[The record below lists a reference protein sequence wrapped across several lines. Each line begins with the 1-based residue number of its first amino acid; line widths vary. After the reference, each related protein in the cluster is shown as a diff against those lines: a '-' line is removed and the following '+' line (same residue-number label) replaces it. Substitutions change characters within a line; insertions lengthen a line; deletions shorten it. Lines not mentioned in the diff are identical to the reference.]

1 MMNTATQADE
11 LIDSFNQETHR
22 IANECSVNIPTHWR
36 YKNQVRK
43 GWINMTHLFRGTMI
57 LGAPGSGKTETFV
70 QNFVHQLLDKEFT
83 MAIYDYKSPELSR
96 LAYTHYVD
104 NLEKTTN
111 QSGVSPSFHAINF
124 TDPRYSS
131 RCNPFLAERF
141 TDSFEAFL
149 AAKNLL
155 YNVNRSWILKAEGD
169 FFIEVAINYLTAC
182 IWYMKL
188 YNDRQVA
195 NYEDR
200 LPTEERAEANKSN
213 RFNYCT
219 LPHIIEF
226 ATRPYEEIIP
236 LLNAEPELAHLMEGI
251 TSIYENDTREHMEGL
266 LTVMQ
271 LSLSTLKNPVLYWI
285 MTGSEALVDIN
296 NPTNPKILCL
306 GNDPAS
312 GHLFSVPLALISHLM
327 AKQVNRTH
335 QRPSALIFD
344 EFPTLYLS
352 EFDTLLATARSN
364 KIALCLSVQDL
375 TQLENQYGKAKAQSL
390 FTMSGTILAGK
401 VVGTSAQ
408 RIADRLTKGLESI
421 KPPRRW
427 SFFSKPNATQ
437 SPRISPATL
446 EALPYRCFAGEVATQ
461 VDAPPT
467 QPVFF
472 AQVTAH
478 KAKPDEHLAEL
489 PINAELATLTDK
501 QLGQRLNDH
510 MATIQQEVTDLLQ
523 QERQR
528 HKLR

>member
-1 MMNTATQADE
+1 MMNSATQADE
-11 LIDSFNQETHR
+11 LIDSFSQETHR

-96 LAYTHYVD
+96 LAYTLYVD
-104 NLEKTTN
+104 NQKKTTN
-111 QSGVSPSFHAINF
+111 QLGVSPSFHAINF
-124 TDPRYSS
+124 TDLRYSS

-141 TDSFEAFL
+141 TDSFDAFL
-149 AAKNLL
+149 AAKNLV

-169 FFIEVAINYLTAC
+169 FFVEVAINYLTAC

-226 ATRPYEEIIP
+226 ATSPYEEIIP

-251 TSIYENDTREHMEGL
+251 PSIYENDTREHMEGL
-266 LTVMQ
+266 LTVIQ

-296 NPTNPKILCL
+296 SPTNPKILCL
-306 GNDPAS
+306 GNDPAL

-327 AKQVNRTH
+327 ARQVNHPH

-344 EFPTLYLS
+344 EFPTLYID

-375 TQLENQYGKAKAQSL
+375 TQLENQYGKTKAQAL
-390 FTMSGTILAGK
+390 FTMSGTILAGQ
-401 VVGTSAQ
+401 VLGTSAQ
-408 RIADRLTKGLESI
+408 RIADRLTKGLEAV
-421 KPPRRW
+421 KPPRSW
-427 SFFSKPNATQ
+427 SFFSKENATQ

-446 EALPYRCFAGEVATQ
+446 GALPYGCFAGEVATL
-461 VDAPPT
+461 VDAPAT

-478 KAKPDEHLAEL
+478 KVKPDLNLAEL
-489 PINAELATLTDK
+489 PINPELATLTDK
-501 QLGQRLNDH
+501 QLDQRLNEH
-510 MATIQQEVTDLLQ
+510 MATIQREVADLIQ

-528 HKLR
+528 LKLR

>member
-1 MMNTATQADE
+1 MMNSATQADE
-11 LIDSFNQETHR
+11 LIDSFNQETRR
-22 IANECSVNIPTHWR
+22 IANACSVNIPTHWR

-43 GWINMTHLFRGTMI
+43 GWINLTHLFRGTMI
-57 LGAPGSGKTETFV
+57 LGAPGTGKTETFV
-70 QNFVHQLLDKEFT
+70 QNFVHQLLEKEFT

-96 LAYTHYVD
+96 LAYTHYID
-104 NLEKTTN
+104 NLKKTTN

-141 TDSFEAFL
+141 TNSFEAL
-149 AAKNLL
+149 EAAKNLL
-155 YNVNRSWILKAEGD
+155 YNVNRSWSLKGEGD
-169 FFIEVAINYLTAC
+169 FFVEVAINYLTAC
-182 IWYMKL
+182 IWYMKR
-188 YNDRQVA
+188 YNDRQEA

-200 LPTEERAEANKSN
+200 LPTEERAAATKSN

-226 ATRPYEEIIP
+226 ATRPTEEIIP
-236 LLNAEPELAHLMEGI
+236 LLKAEPELAHLMEAI
-251 TSIYENDTREHMEGL
+251 TNIDANDTREHMEGL
-266 LTVMQ
+266 LKVMQ

-296 NPTNPKILCL
+296 NPSNPKILCL

-312 GHLFSVPLALISHLM
+312 GHLFSVPLALISHLL
-327 AKQVNRTH
+327 AKQVNHPH

-352 EFDTLLATARSN
+352 EFDSLLATARFN

-375 TQLENQYGKAKAQSL
+375 TQLENKYGKVKAQAL
-390 FTMSGTILAGK
+390 FTMSGTILAGQ
-401 VVGTSAQ
+401 VRGTSAQ
-408 RIADRLTKGLESI
+408 QIADRLTKRLETV
-421 KPPRRW
+421 KPSKSW
-427 SFFSKPNATQ
+427 SFFVKPNATQ
-437 SPRISPATL
+437 APRISSATL
-446 EALPYRCFAGEVATQ
+446 NALPYGCFAGEVATQ

-467 QPVFF
+467 HPVFF
-472 AQVTAH
+472 AQVTAR
-478 KAKPDEHLAEL
+478 KAKLAENLAEL
-489 PINAELATLTDK
+489 PINPELAMLTDQ

-510 MATIQQEVTDLLQ
+510 MAAIQQEVTVLLQ